1 MDKMDKVGALMRL
14 AQELLTLKPCKGGP
28 GFRLVVEVGALVV
41 PGALGLQK
49 LTRPDARQ
57 VPKVF

>member
-1 MDKMDKVGALMRL
+1 MRP
-14 AQELLTLKPCKGGP
+14 AQALLTLKPCKGRLD
-28 GFRLVVEVGALVV
+28 FRLVVEVGELAV
-41 PGALGLQK
+41 PGAFGLQK